1 MPRRLLTR
9 WRGTCNRS
17 PLAGS
22 SREYPNTI
30 PTPPTILSRRSAPA
44 SGASALIRDSERMHT
59 PGQFGPPAIS
69 AFAPLRT
76 YFRGRARG
84 ARGPESRAVA
94 SGRMKGDAAERYL
107 ADEISAAAACNDR
120 SGDCARFRASLGR
133 ALSGGRYRV
142 STATSNCPSLGDIL
156 ANRKR
161 GVDIGGAI
169 HPVFTLERRHATL
182 FTSARRSAKRGWN

>member
-1 MPRRLLTR
+1 M
-9 WRGTCNRS
+9 
-17 PLAGS
+17 
-22 SREYPNTI
+22 SRTK
-30 PTPPTILSRRSAPA
+30 R
-44 SGASALIRDSERMHT
+44 
-59 PGQFGPPAIS
+59 
-69 AFAPLRT
+69 

-84 ARGPESRAVA
+84 AKGLESRAVA

-120 SGDCARFRASLGR
+120 SGDCARFRASLRR

-169 HPVFTLERRHATL
+169 HPVFTLAQARNALRISNQIRETRVELGWARSCQETIHDQTAGVRDSDPRRTGYADGECAAALLVPGTEIVGASSSGLIH
-182 FTSARRSAKRGWN
+182 SM